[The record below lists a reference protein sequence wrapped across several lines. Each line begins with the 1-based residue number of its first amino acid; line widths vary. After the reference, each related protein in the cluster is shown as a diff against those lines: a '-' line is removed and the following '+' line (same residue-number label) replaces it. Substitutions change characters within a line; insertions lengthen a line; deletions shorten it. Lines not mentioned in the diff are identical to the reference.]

1 MISKEMNAK
10 AYEKLCKYVEANLDT
25 LGIDVN
31 SSLNEGVSYTFV
43 YKQWGDEEDGPLY
56 VTAYDKHIFIGSS
69 GAMITAEDES
79 LKRLLFDVVTRQRL
93 AQERRLSEIHANVIN
108 SVFGD

>member
-10 AYEKLCKYVEANLDT
+10 AYEKLYKYVEANRDT
-25 LGIDVN
+25 LRIEVN

-43 YKQWGDEEDGPLY
+43 YKQWDDEEDGPLY
-56 VTAYDKHIFIGSS
+56 VTAYDKDIFIGSS

-79 LKRLLFDVVTRQRL
+79 LKKLLFDAVTRQL
-93 AQERRLSEIHANVIN
+93 LVQERRLSEIHANVIN